1 MITTAPTITTP
12 RKRNASAS
20 LRSGFRISAP
30 PGDVAKLVGREHQA
44 TQGRS
49 EPFVG
54 LPYGRDRGRSSAPR
68 DRVPEAWRTSPGGA
82 LQDVDGHVDDDP
94 HHVDEVPVD
103 PADLDAVVVV
113 GREVP
118 AERTDRHEQQDREAD
133 EHVRA
138 VQSREAVEDRRERA
152 VL

>member
-30 PGDVAKLVGREHQA
+30 PGDVAKLLGREHQA
-44 TQGRS
+44 TQGRR

-68 DRVPEAWRTSPGGA
+68 DRFPEARGVSPAGA
-82 LQDVDGHVDDDP
+82 LKDVAGHVDDAP
-94 HHVDEVPVD
+94 HDVGEVPVD
-103 PADLDAVVVV
+103 PADLYSVVMV
-113 GREVP
+113 GREVST
-118 AERTDRHEQQDREAD
+118 ERADRHEQQYREA
-133 EHVRA
+133 
-138 VQSREAVEDRRERA
+138 
-152 VL
+152 